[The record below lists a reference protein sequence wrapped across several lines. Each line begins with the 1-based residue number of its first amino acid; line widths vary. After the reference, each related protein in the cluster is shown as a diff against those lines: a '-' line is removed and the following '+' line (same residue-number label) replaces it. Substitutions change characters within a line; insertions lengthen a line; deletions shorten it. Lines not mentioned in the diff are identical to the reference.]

1 MLGVPGADRGAGFSG
16 LGYGVSVRV
25 GALSGGVTD
34 PEYGFCEP
42 GASGVLVAG
51 AGASGVIVEVGTCA
65 EGMVVGNSVVAQP
78 GRFGTRGDAGVRVS
92 TGACSVVV
100 SGAIVVEDSGTAGAT
115 ERVGEID
122 VAEVAVVTLTAGSP
136 TTEDAGPDGVSTS
149 GEELPVR
156 AAPTA

>member
-1 MLGVPGADRGAGFSG
+1 M
-16 LGYGVSVRV
+16 RV
-25 GALSGGVTD
+25 GAPPDGVTD
-34 PEYGFCEP
+34 PEYGFGEP
-42 GASGVLVAG
+42 VCDPGTVGVLVAG
-51 AGASGVIVEVGTCA
+51 PELSGVIVEVGTCD
-65 EGMVVGNSVVAQP
+65 EGIVGNSVVAQP
-78 GRFGTRGDAGVRVS
+78 GRFGTRGDAGVKVS